1 MRLPI
6 QFMDRAT
13 ATQQEGTRQMSGE
26 TVGQAAPS
34 PASPGD
40 PPADQP
46 TEIEIKFQADRAALE
61 RVLAARHLQ
70 GAAIAP
76 ERELLS
82 TYFDTPGR
90 ELQRA
95 GLTLRLRRKG
105 RATPVLSVKWTN
117 TGAGDLFIRG
127 EVETRAPEGEP
138 DIALF
143 APALRDRLKQIVG
156 DRPLAPVFKT
166 HVQRRTAV
174 VRHGRSAFEL
184 ALDDGVILANDQS
197 RPVTEVEVELKSG
210 HAQDLLGLGRALA
223 LDCGL
228 SLAFEPKAG
237 RGYRLADQAVARPH
251 KARPLDIAPQASFED
266 VIAAV
271 IGNCLSHFTANWA
284 ALRETDAP
292 ESVHQL
298 RVALRRLR
306 SALRIL
312 RKRISLPELEDI
324 RARARD
330 IASALGPARA
340 CDVFRHNALAGPFHD
355 QPGRLA
361 AAAPLLDAVEVARRD
376 AYAAARRVIDDPAT
390 SLFVLDVQSVLLQR
404 AWRTAPA
411 PEDLG
416 LLTAPARDV
425 AAKLLDGLRKRVL
438 KRGKHLPGMPDG
450 ERHDLRIA
458 LKNLRY
464 AAEFFGPLFARDKA
478 QRSFLRLVS
487 DLQED
492 LGAHNDA
499 ATAEAFIQSLNLAA
513 DAPAQFAAGY
523 VLGFYRHAMLAADT
537 HLARKWK
544 DFRRAGA
551 FWA

>member
-1 MRLPI
+1 
-6 QFMDRAT
+6 
-13 ATQQEGTRQMSGE
+13 MSGE

-34 PASPGD
+34 PASPGE
-40 PPADQP
+40 PAADHP
-46 TEIEIKFQADRAALE
+46 TEIEIKFQADRPALE

-70 GAAIAP
+70 GATVAP

-82 TYFDTPGR
+82 IYFDTPR
-90 ELQRA
+90 RDLQRA

-105 RATPVLSVKWTN
+105 RAIPVLSVKWTN
-117 TGAGDLFIRG
+117 TGAADLFVRG
-127 EVETRAPEGEP
+127 EVETRSPDGEP
-138 DIALF
+138 DITLF
-143 APALRDRLKQIVG
+143 APALRDRLKKIVG
-156 DRPLAPVFKT
+156 DQPLAPVFKT
-166 HVQRRTAV
+166 HVKRRTAV
-174 VRHGRSAFEL
+174 IRHGRSSFEL
-184 ALDDGVILANDQS
+184 ALDDGVVLADDQS

-210 HAQDLLGLGRALA
+210 TAADLLGLGRELA
-223 LDCGL
+223 RECGL

-237 RGYRLADQAVARPH
+237 RGYRLAEQAVARPQ
-251 KARPLDIAPQASFED
+251 KARPLDLAAQASFDD

-271 IGNCLSHFTANWA
+271 IGGCLAHFTANWA
-284 ALRETDAP
+284 ALREADAP
-292 ESVHQL
+292 EAVHQL

-306 SALRIL
+306 SALRIF
-312 RKRISLPELEDI
+312 RKRIALPEFEDI

-330 IASALGPARA
+330 IASALGPARE
-340 CDVFRHNALAGPFHD
+340 CDVFRHNALAGPLRG

-361 AAAPLLDAVEVARRD
+361 AAAPLLEAVEGARRD
-376 AYAAARRVIDDPAT
+376 SYDAARRVIDDPAT

-404 AWRTAPA
+404 AWRTALA

-416 LLTAPARDV
+416 LLTVPARDV
-425 AAKLLDGLRKRVL
+425 AARVLDGLRKRAL
-438 KRGKHLPGMPDG
+438 KRGKHLPDMPD
-450 ERHDLRIA
+450 EQRHELRIA

-464 AAEFFGPLFARDKA
+464 AAEFFGPLFAADKA

-499 ATAEAFIQSLNLAA
+499 ATAEAFILSLNLASGA
-513 DAPAQFAAGY
+513 QAQFAAGY
-523 VLGFYRHAMLAADT
+523 VLGFYRHATLVADT

-544 DFRRAGA
+544 NFRRAGA